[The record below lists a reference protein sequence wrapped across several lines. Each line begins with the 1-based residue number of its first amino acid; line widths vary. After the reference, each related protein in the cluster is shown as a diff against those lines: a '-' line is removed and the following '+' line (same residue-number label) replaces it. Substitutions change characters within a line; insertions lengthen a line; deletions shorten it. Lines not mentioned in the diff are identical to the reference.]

1 MARITRHKVAFA
13 RLKSPRLERVELDYT
28 KEQNREKGLVF
39 GACDGLKG
47 ALVKVAVRYREE
59 DAAFVEEQVAGL
71 LKQVRPVARHI
82 FPVEKEVVRKSRAR
96 DPGMTLQVPPLES
109 FHRWL
114 DGRGVVEQAQR
125 DSLEAVFLTHV
136 EKVGVWPE
144 PLQAARFMV
153 TNIEVQDYIPFNGP
167 SVAGGLEEGVYG
179 IVGAY
184 QGNAKRSNRAGKSAL
199 LKAVL
204 TSLFGD
210 EKGDAVRD
218 IHHGRDGYRIG
229 VDLAFDDPS
238 LPNPLEVVRFR
249 KRLGEVA
256 CGLDGAKCSV
266 TSLNEQLSRWL
277 RFTKE
282 DFTKIAFVKAGDL
295 HGIVGSGNAQMKQDL
310 MRWLGLEGWSLVH
323 DSLRREVLQLEAD
336 LAHRRAVVRGWGD
349 ERSVIEDELK
359 NLGELGAVEA
369 AVQRARGAV
378 MAATQ
383 KLAERQAGLE
393 AGRLK
398 RERTELVE
406 KLKREIAH
414 VEWNG
419 GETVPPAQLA
429 EKLSSALPALRRER
443 DGLKAKVTAMKVTAG
458 QLVEQKERFRSD
470 HLCPLA
476 KVECPIAEKVCFSV
490 DADDREAKSL
500 ADERSALRVVLA
512 GCEDRLEKME
522 KLDREMANRVARA
535 KVFRS
540 RIEEIDGR
548 LRGQKEE
555 EIDDALEEL
564 EDART
569 EASVAE
575 RELIQWRHLDERV
588 NGLSV
593 KVDEAIAQNS
603 VTSQRCAMLRVAMM
617 ACGRDG
623 IPTLQMENAL
633 SAVEAGANAVLQL
646 ADAPHRV
653 SFSFQR
659 ELKKLEDECQ
669 GCGRAFDG
677 SEKACKHC
685 GEERRNKK
693 SEDISLE
700 VIDANGRTQ
709 DFSQDSSGGKALA
722 ALALRVAL
730 AQHFG
735 FSVLFLDE
743 VCASLDDENLDLMVR
758 LLNRL
763 RSMGFDQVFVISHR
777 QRVRDLLD
785 RLIVVERDDALG
797 RSKFFLQG

>member
-1 MARITRHKVAFA
+1 MARITRQRVAFA
-13 RLKSPRLERVELDYT
+13 RLKSPRLEKLELDYT
-28 KEQNREKGLVF
+28 KEQGSGAELAA
-39 GACDGLKG
+39 GACEGLKG

-59 DAAFVEEQVAGL
+59 DAARVEEQVAGL

-82 FPVEKEVVRKSRAR
+82 FPVEKAVVRKSRAR
-96 DPGMTLQVPPLES
+96 DPGMTLRVSPLES

-114 DGRGVVEQAQR
+114 DGREVLEQERR
-125 DSLEAVFLTHV
+125 DSLEAIFLGHV
-136 EKVGVWPE
+136 EKVGAWPE

-153 TNIEVQDYIPFNGP
+153 TNIEVQDYIPFEGP

-179 IVGAY
+179 IVGSY
-184 QGNAKRSNRAGKSAL
+184 QDNARRSNRAGKSAL

-210 EKGDAVRD
+210 DRGEAVRD
-218 IHHGRDGYRIG
+218 IHYGRDGYRIG
-229 VDLAFDDPS
+229 LDLAFDDPRWVTA
-238 LPNPLEVVRFR
+238 EVVRFR
-249 KRLGEVA
+249 KKLGEVA
-256 CGLDGAKCSV
+256 CGLDGAKCST
-266 TSLNEQLSRWL
+266 TSLNEQLAERLCFS
-277 RFTKE
+277 KE

-310 MRWLGLEGWSLVH
+310 MRWLGLEGWSRVH
-323 DSLRREVLQLEAD
+323 DSIRREMLQLDADIAHKQMVMKSYVVEREGLEKTRGALPSLAFAENALKLTRASADD
-336 LAHRRAVVRGWGD
+336 LAQKVV
-349 ERSVIEDELK
+349 ERK
-359 NLGELGAVEA
+359 
-369 AVQRARGAV
+369 
-378 MAATQ
+378 
-383 KLAERQAGLE
+383 AGLE

-398 RERTELVE
+398 REREELFG
-406 KLKREIAH
+406 KLKLEMSP
-414 VEWNG
+414 V
-419 GETVPPAQLA
+419 
-429 EKLSSALPALRRER
+429 RR
-443 DGLKAKVTAMKVTAG
+443 G
-458 QLVEQKERFRSD
+458 VEQVSLSIYAEQLQDEVGLLRGKRDVLREGMTEARVAAGKFAEQKRRFRDD

-476 KVECPIAEKVCFSV
+476 QKIECPVAGKVCFSA
-490 DADDREAKSL
+490 DAEEREEA
-500 ADERSALRVVLA
+500 A
-512 GCEDRLEKME
+512 GEEARKTKKKELESIEARLEE
-522 KLDREMANRVARA
+522 AEREERTAANRLARI
-535 KVFRS
+535 KLYRT
-540 RIEEIDGR
+540 RIEELDGR
-548 LRGQKEE
+548 LGGMKEAAATDDLE
-555 EIDDALEEL
+555 DALEEARQVVVRAERSL
-564 EDART
+564 ALVCRT
-569 EASVAE
+569 EERIGELDVQEDEVRAQLRVLAE
-575 RELIQWRHLDERV
+575 RLQALAFV
-588 NGLSV
+588 
-593 KVDEAIAQNS
+593 
-603 VTSQRCAMLRVAMM
+603 QR

-633 SAVEAGANAVLQL
+633 SSVEAGANAVLQL

-653 SFSFQR
+653 AFSFQR

-669 GCGRAFDG
+669 GCGRSFDN
-677 SEKACKHC
+677 SEKACKRC

-797 RSKFFLQG
+797 RSRFFLQG